1 MNTWYNTYA
10 ASEQKTH
17 YASLND
23 SRFINPSFVGVTVLT
38 GSNAANVMYGIPCLT
53 ATNWNG
59 GIPCFLQYGANG
71 SNYDYKIIDPIANTV
86 YNASYTKNG
95 VSTWSTSR
103 VTY

>member
-23 SRFINPSFVGVTVLT
+23 SRFITPSFVGVTVLT